1 MLEANHHNS
10 YNSLLPICDATGSLR
25 KRGGECR
32 LDRVL
37 SVICD
42 AGLERDLGIRLLHK
56 HNDIA
61 CEEIMCETATI
72 DAEGFALVTAA
83 LPQKNAADAV
93 PNSWRLAGDRFEPVE
108 FSDPDLVRKSPVEL
122 THPVFFRLAE
132 VLEEEGMADLIGP
145 CLLYSDQVAAQ
156 APAPDAAF
164 LEKTDFDN
172 RANVVR
178 YVLRDD
184 LSFANSAKTK
194 WYAKR
199 VSGPDGKS
207 AWLTACN
214 CFRSVMP
221 EGGHQGTKTHTVGD
235 KEKTK

>member
-1 MLEANHHNS
+1 MLEANGDNS

-25 KRGGECR
+25 DRGGECR
-32 LDRVL
+32 LDRIL

-56 HNDIA
+56 HHDIT
-61 CEEIMCETATI
+61 CEEIMFETGTV
-72 DAEGFALVTAA
+72 DAEGFALVTTA
-83 LPQKNAADAV
+83 LPEESAADAV
-93 PNSWRLAGDRFEPVE
+93 PNSWRLAGNRFEPVE
-108 FSDPDLVRKSPVEL
+108 FSDPALVRKSPVEL

-132 VLEEEGMADLIGP
+132 VLEEEELADIIGP
-145 CLLYSDQVAAQ
+145 CLLYSDQVAAE

-199 VSGPDGKS
+199 VVGPDGKNT
-207 AWLTACN
+207 WLTACN
-214 CFRSVMP
+214 CFCSVFP
-221 EGGHQGTKTHTVGD
+221 EGGHQGTQTHIVND
-235 KEKTK
+235 KEKAK